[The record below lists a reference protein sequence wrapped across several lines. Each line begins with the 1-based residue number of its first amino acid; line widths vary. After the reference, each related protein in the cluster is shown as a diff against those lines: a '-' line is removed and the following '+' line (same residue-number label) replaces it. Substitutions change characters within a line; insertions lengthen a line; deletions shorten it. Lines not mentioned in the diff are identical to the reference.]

1 MFCAPTAKSIDSGTT
16 LLFEQQSTHVQVM
29 RTGQHVLTYSQ
40 PPTAKDGR
48 NTPTLC
54 VYTAA
59 QPTCNDDDDS
69 ASRLCSEA
77 CAALRN
83 KVA

>member
-1 MFCAPTAKSIDSGTT
+1 MHFCAPTAGSIDSGIT
-16 LLFEQQSTHVQVM
+16 LLFEQQSRHIQGMQTW
-29 RTGQHVLTYSQ
+29 QHVPRYSQ
-40 PPTAKDGR
+40 PQITKDGR
-48 NTPTLC
+48 NLC

-59 QPTCNDDDDS
+59 QPAGNDDNEGS
-69 ASRLCSEA
+69 ASSLCSGA

>member
-1 MFCAPTAKSIDSGTT
+1 MGAI
-16 LLFEQQSTHVQVM
+16 H
-29 RTGQHVLTYSQ
+29 RI
-40 PPTAKDGR
+40 
-48 NTPTLC
+48 LC

-59 QPTCNDDDDS
+59 QQAGNDDNEGS
-69 ASRLCSEA
+69 ASSLCSEA

>member
-1 MFCAPTAKSIDSGTT
+1 MQTW
-16 LLFEQQSTHVQVM
+16 
-29 RTGQHVLTYSQ
+29 QHVPTHSQ
-40 PPTAKDGR
+40 LQTTKDGH

-59 QPTCNDDDDS
+59 QPAGNDDNEGS
-69 ASRLCSEA
+69 ASSLCREA

-83 KVA
+83 KEA